1 MPDAVRPLRVAI
13 VGSGPAGFYAAD
25 ALLKNKTLP
34 VEVDMFER
42 LIAPFGLVRSGVA
55 PDHQKIKRAAK
66 AFERTAA
73 DPLFRLLGN
82 VQVGVD
88 VSVGELLELYDQV
101 LLSVGSSGDRKL
113 GIPGEALNGSHAAT
127 AFVGW
132 YNGHPSFAHE
142 EFDLSCQRAIVV
154 GMGNVAMDVA
164 RLLVRR
170 TSELAETDIAAHA
183 HRALEASRVEE
194 VVLLGRRG
202 PAEAAFDLGELQ
214 DIAGLEGVDVRIEF
228 AQLQPALDQLDTLSA
243 GDRRKVE
250 FMAELA
256 ARPPKAGKV
265 VRMEFLASPT
275 ELTGTGKPAELT
287 DTGKPAQL
295 TGSGNKLSQV
305 KIERNRLV
313 ERNGQQ
319 SAQGTGEYLELEAGL
334 VFRSIGYAG
343 VPLPGVPF
351 DEKRGVI
358 PNQEGR
364 VVTASGETVRA
375 LYVAGW
381 IKRGPSGVIGTNKPD
396 SAQTAQHMLADAAAD
411 PARRG
416 ASREVIDGLLSQR
429 GLKVTTY
436 ADWEKVDRLEL
447 ERGQTAGKLREKF
460 LSNAEMLEALRK

>member
-25 ALLKNKTLP
+25 AILKNKTLP

-55 PDHQKIKRAAK
+55 PDHQKIKRSAK

-88 VSVGELLELYDQV
+88 LSVGELLELYDQV

-113 GIPGEALNGSHAAT
+113 GIPGEALSGSHAAT

-183 HRALEASRVEE
+183 QRALEASRVEE

-214 DIAGLEGVDVRIEF
+214 DMAGLDGVDVRIDA
-228 AQLQPALDQLDTLSA
+228 AQLQPALDQLETLPA
-243 GDRRKVE
+243 GDRRKLE

-256 ARPPKAGKV
+256 ARPAKAGKV
-265 VRMEFLASPT
+265 VRMEFLASP
-275 ELTGTGKPAELT
+275 AEF
-287 DTGKPAQL
+287 
-295 TGSGNKLSQV
+295 TGSGNKLSQA

-319 SAQGTGEYLELEAGL
+319 SAQGTGEYLELQAGL

-364 VVTASGETVRA
+364 VVTPSGEAVRG

-396 SAQTAQHMLADAAAD
+396 SAQTAQHMLADASAD
-411 PARRG
+411 PVRRG
-416 ASREVIDGLLSQR
+416 ASREAIDGLLSQR

-436 ADWEKVDRLEL
+436 SDWEEVDRLEL
-447 ERGQTAGKLREKF
+447 ERGQAAGKLREKF
-460 LSNAEMLEALRK
+460 LSNAEMLEALRE

>member
-66 AFERTAA
+66 AFERTAV

-88 VSVGELLELYDQV
+88 VSVGDLLELYDQV

-183 HRALEASRVEE
+183 HRALEASGVEE

-214 DIAGLEGVDVRIEF
+214 DMAGLEGVDVRID
-228 AQLQPALDQLDTLSA
+228 ATQLLPALGQLDALSA

-265 VRMEFLASPT
+265 VRMEFLASPV
-275 ELTGTGKPAELT
+275 ELTGSSN
-287 DTGKPAQL
+287 Q
-295 TGSGNKLSQV
+295 LSQV

-319 SAQGTGEYLELEAGL
+319 SAQGTGEYLELQAGL

-343 VPLPGVPF
+343 VPLLGVPF

-364 VVTASGETVRA
+364 VVTPSGEAVRA

-396 SAQTAQHMLADAAAD
+396 SAQTAQHMLADAAAN
-411 PARRG
+411 PERRG
-416 ASREVIDGLLSQR
+416 ASREAIDGLLSQR

-447 ERGQTAGKLREKF
+447 ERGQTVGKLREKF
-460 LSNAEMLEALRK
+460 LSNAEMLEALRE

>member
-66 AFERTAA
+66 AFERTAV

-88 VSVGELLELYDQV
+88 VSVGDLLELYDQV

-183 HRALEASRVEE
+183 HRALEASGVEE

-214 DIAGLEGVDVRIEF
+214 DMAGLEGVDVRID
-228 AQLQPALDQLDTLSA
+228 ATQLLPALGQLDALSA

-265 VRMEFLASPT
+265 VRMEFLASPV
-275 ELTGTGKPAELT
+275 ELTGSSN
-287 DTGKPAQL
+287 Q
-295 TGSGNKLSQV
+295 LSQV

-319 SAQGTGEYLELEAGL
+319 SAQGTGEYLELQAGL

-343 VPLPGVPF
+343 VPLLGVPF
-351 DEKRGVI
+351 DETRGVI

-364 VVTASGETVRA
+364 VVTPSGEAVRA

-396 SAQTAQHMLADAAAD
+396 SAQTAQHMLADAAAN
-411 PARRG
+411 PERRG
-416 ASREVIDGLLSQR
+416 ASREAIDGLLSQR

-447 ERGQTAGKLREKF
+447 ERGQTVGKLREKF
-460 LSNAEMLEALRK
+460 LSNAEMLEALRE

>member
-66 AFERTAA
+66 AFERTAS

-214 DIAGLEGVDVRIEF
+214 DIAGLEGVDVRIEA
-228 AQLQPALDQLDTLSA
+228 AQLQPALDQLETLSA

-265 VRMEFLASPT
+265 VRMEFLASPA
-275 ELTGTGKPAELT
+275 ELTGSGKPTE
-287 DTGKPAQL
+287 L

-319 SAQGTGEYLELEAGL
+319 SAQGTGEYLELQAGL

-364 VVTASGETVRA
+364 VVTPSGAAVRA

-396 SAQTAQHMLADAAAD
+396 SAQTAQHMLADAAANLE
-411 PARRG
+411 RRG
-416 ASREVIDGLLSQR
+416 ASREAIDGLLSQR

-447 ERGQTAGKLREKF
+447 ERGQNAGKLREKF
-460 LSNAEMLEALRK
+460 LSNAEMLEALRE